1 MITDEQLTKI
11 AFWAVELSP
20 DERARAC
27 KGITEKTIT
36 KGSYLCHRG
45 DRVEYWMGLVSGLL
59 RLGTITNMGKAV
71 TMAGLPPGEWFG
83 EGSVLKNEARRYDL
97 LALRD
102 SRVAMMPRA
111 TFLWLFENS
120 VGFNRFLVR
129 QFNERLGQFIGLVE
143 NDRAL
148 DAPARLARSI
158 AWLFNPVLNPGAGD
172 YLTINQEEIGL
183 LSGLSRQAANRALQV
198 LEKRGLLTI
207 EHGGLRVRNLEGL
220 ATFEE

>member
-1 MITDEQLTKI
+1 MISEDYLVKI
-11 AFWAVELSP
+11 AFWASDLTA

-27 KGITEKTIT
+27 KGITEKTLT

-59 RLGTITNMGKAV
+59 RLGTVTNMGKAV

-83 EGSVLKNEARRYDL
+83 EGSVLKNEPRRYDL
-97 LALRD
+97 LALREC
-102 SRVAMMPRA
+102 RVALMQRV

-120 VGFNRFLVR
+120 VAFNRFLVR

-148 DAPARLARSI
+148 EAPARLARGI
-158 AWLFNPVLNPGAGD
+158 AWLLNPVLNPGAGD
-172 YLTINQEEIGL
+172 YLAINQEEIGL

-198 LEKRGLLTI
+198 LEKRGLITI
-207 EHGGLRVRNLEGL
+207 EHGGIRVRDRDGL
-220 ATFEE
+220 QTFKD